1 MKYIR
6 VNDGIEK
13 LDDDWSMF
21 CEKYAC
27 NKQSDT
33 IEELI
38 QEGDLVKYVDTTRS
52 YPYVGT
58 YCEITDIFNPCG
70 TAIYRV
76 IELYIEQSNGD
87 YKLVAKD
94 KGNYK
99 LELV

>member
-27 NKQSDT
+27 NKQADT

-38 QEGDLVKYVDTTRS
+38 QEGDLVKYEDRTTS
-52 YPYVGT
+52 YPYQTTFV
-58 YCEITDIFNPCG
+58 EITKFFKPYHN
-70 TAIYRV
+70 AIYRV
-76 IELYIEQSNGD
+76 IELYIKQSNGD

>member
-6 VNDGIEK
+6 INDGIEK
-13 LDDDWSMF
+13 LDDDWSML

-38 QEGDLVKYVDTTRS
+38 QKGDLVKYEDRTTY
-52 YPYVGT
+52 YPYQTLFTEIKDFFSPVGT
-58 YCEITDIFNPCG
+58 M
-70 TAIYRV
+70 IYRV
-76 IELYIEQSNGD
+76 IELYIKQPNGD
-87 YKLVAKD
+87 YKLVARG
-94 KGNYK
+94 KGNYN